1 MSIGPGGKPSDL
13 PGRASSRRAGG
24 GFTLVELMFVV
35 AIIATL
41 ASIAVP
47 SYMRFVDKARSV
59 RATAEI
65 RSLANVID
73 AHEVGDGTLPD
84 ALADIGEDGVLDPWG
99 RPYVYLK
106 IAGNVPRADAAPPPR
121 PRFALAAG
129 PPRLILA
136 AAGGPPSSPNVM
148 GQVRKDRFLVPLN
161 SDYDLYSAGKDGESR
176 PPLSAS
182 MSQDD
187 IVRANDGAYIGLASQ
202 Y

>member
-1 MSIGPGGKPSDL
+1 
-13 PGRASSRRAGG
+13 
-24 GFTLVELMFVV
+24 MFVV

-41 ASIAVP
+41 ASIAIP
-47 SYMRFVDKARSV
+47 SYMRFVDKARLV

-65 RSLANVID
+65 RSLATVID
-73 AHEVGDGTLPD
+73 AHEIGNGTLPD
-84 ALADIGEDGVLDPWG
+84 ALADIGEGGVLDPWG

-106 IAGNVPRADAAPPPR
+106 IAGNVPSADAAPPH
-121 PRFALAAG
+121 PRFALASG

-136 AAGGPPSSPNVM
+136 AAGPPAPPSPPSPAPAPEPGPAPSDPPPSPNVM
-148 GQVRKDRFLVPLN
+148 GQARKDRFLVPLN

-176 PPLSAS
+176 PPLSAQ